1 MLRDARGRAAV
12 SEGRILGEADFPAV
26 FRSADAA
33 SLSGQRR
40 HMRGTKWRL
49 VLAVLAAVCAVS
61 GKDAAVAVVLLAF
74 LATVYLEVWM
84 LAERPER
91 AWYDGR
97 ALAESA
103 KTLSWR
109 YAVAGEPF
117 PAALPADTAE
127 RRFHERL
134 EVLLREAPAD
144 SIVPVGSMA
153 ATPAMGELR
162 RSPFA
167 VRKQA
172 YLTGRIADQQQ
183 WYGTKAAMNITLAR
197 RWRIGLIVVEGLGVL
212 AAVLRL
218 MKVIDFDLPGVLA
231 AVLGAGAAW
240 FAVRQYESLG
250 RAYTFAAT
258 ELSIVHQRLSATHEE
273 SDWTQEVADAEEA
286 ISREHTMWRAS
297 RGAA

>member
-1 MLRDARGRAAV
+1 MRT
-12 SEGRILGEADFPAV
+12 LGDEDFPAV

-40 HMRGTKWRL
+40 YMSGTKWRL
-49 VLAVLAAVCAVS
+49 LLAIAAAVCAVS
-61 GKDAAVAVVLLAF
+61 SADAAVALVLLAF
-74 LATVYLEVWM
+74 LATVYVEVWM
-84 LAERPER
+84 LSERPER

-109 YAVAGEPF
+109 YAVAGDPF
-117 PAALPADTAE
+117 PADLPTDTAE
-127 RRFHERL
+127 RRFHRRL
-134 EVLLREAPAD
+134 EVLLREAPSD

-153 ATPAMGELR
+153 ATEVMAELR

-167 VRKQA
+167 ARKQA
-172 YLTGRIADQQQ
+172 YLAGRIADQQQ
-183 WYGTKAAMNITLAR
+183 WYGAKATTNIALAR
-197 RWRIGLIVVEGLGVL
+197 RWRLALITVEGLGVL

-218 MKVIDFDLPGVLA
+218 LEIISFDLPGVLA

-258 ELSIVHQRLSATHEE
+258 ELSIVHQRLTAVHDE
-273 SDWTQEVADAEEA
+273 SRWAQEVADAEEA

-297 RGAA
+297 RGAV

>member
-1 MLRDARGRAAV
+1 MGEVRT
-12 SEGRILGEADFPAV
+12 LGDEDFPAV
-26 FRSADAA
+26 FRSADTA

-40 HMRGTKWRL
+40 YMTGTKWRL
-49 VLAVLAAVCAVS
+49 LLAITAAVCAVS
-61 GKDAAVAVVLLAF
+61 SADAAVAMVLLAF

-84 LAERPER
+84 LTDRPER

-97 ALAESA
+97 ALAESV

-109 YAVAGEPF
+109 YAAAGDPF
-117 PAALPADTAE
+117 PVILPAADAE

-134 EVLLREAPAD
+134 EVLLREAPSD
-144 SIVPVGSMA
+144 SLVPVGSMA
-153 ATPAMGELR
+153 ATETMGELR
-162 RSPFA
+162 QSPFA

-183 WYGTKAAMNITLAR
+183 WYGAKATTNIKLAR
-197 RWRIGLIVVEGLGVL
+197 RWRIGLITVEALGVL

-218 MKVIDFDLPGVLA
+218 LEIVTFDLPGVLA

-240 FAVRQYESLG
+240 FAVRQHESLG

-258 ELSIVHQRLSATHEE
+258 ELSIVHQRLSAVHDE
-273 SDWTQEVADAEEA
+273 SEWAQEIADAEEA

-297 RGAA
+297 RGAV

>member
-1 MLRDARGRAAV
+1 MGEVRT
-12 SEGRILGEADFPAV
+12 LGDEDFPAV
-26 FRSADAA
+26 FWSADAA

-40 HMRGTKWRL
+40 YMTGTKWRL
-49 VLAVLAAVCAVS
+49 LLAIAAAGCAVS
-61 GKDAAVAVVLLAF
+61 NAVAAVAMVLLAF

-84 LAERPER
+84 LTERPER

-109 YAVAGEPF
+109 YAVAGDPF
-117 PAALPADTAE
+117 PADLPADTAE
-127 RRFHERL
+127 RRFHQRL
-134 EVLLREAPAD
+134 ALLLREAPSD

-153 ATPAMGELR
+153 ATEVMAELR
-162 RSPFA
+162 RGPFA
-167 VRKQA
+167 DRKQA

-183 WYGTKAAMNITLAR
+183 WYGTKATMNTTLAR
-197 RWRIGLIVVEGLGVL
+197 RWRIGLITIEGLGVL

-218 MKVIDFDLPGVLA
+218 LEIIPFDLPGVLA

-258 ELSIVHQRLSATHEE
+258 ELSIVHQRLTAVHDE
-273 SDWTQEVADAEEA
+273 SRWAQEVADAEEA

-297 RGAA
+297 RGAG

>member
-1 MLRDARGRAAV
+1 M
-12 SEGRILGEADFPAV
+12 

-40 HMRGTKWRL
+40 YLTGTKWRL
-49 VLAVLAAVCAVS
+49 LLAIAAAGCAVS
-61 GKDAAVAVVLLAF
+61 NAVAAVAMVLLAF
-74 LATVYLEVWM
+74 LATVYVEVWM
-84 LAERPER
+84 LTERPER

-109 YAVAGEPF
+109 YAVAGDPF
-117 PAALPADTAE
+117 PIDLPADTAE
-127 RRFHERL
+127 RRFHQRL
-134 EVLLREAPAD
+134 ALLLREAPSD
-144 SIVPVGSMA
+144 SMVPVGSMA
-153 ATPAMGELR
+153 ATEVMAELR
-162 RSPFA
+162 RGPFA
-167 VRKQA
+167 DRKQA

-183 WYGTKAAMNITLAR
+183 WYGTKATMNITRAR
-197 RWRIGLIVVEGLGVL
+197 RWRLGLITIEGLGVL

-218 MKVIDFDLPGVLA
+218 LNIIPFDLPGVLA

-258 ELSIVHQRLSATHEE
+258 ELSIVHQRLTAVHDE
-273 SDWTQEVADAEEA
+273 SRWAQEVADAEEA

-297 RGAA
+297 RGAG